1 MIFVLFKKK
10 KKQEEDF
17 EVDAYETEDIDDEE
31 TDEDEEEEKTPLV
44 KPKKQKK
51 TSPVLQKNPIHS
63 YKFWFK
69 IFGAILLIIL
79 GFFLLF
85 RQSDSQ
91 IIVLMFTGG
100 VFSLYAVMRVIPLM
114 RTLERGW
121 SRVLCF
127 IEVLFDLA
135 VGILLIALSVQQFG
149 DEQTGIVKYFVEH
162 YNILIGVVLWLRGF
176 VYFTTT
182 ILFGEKTDR
191 VQFFVHIAVI
201 TFGSFLLGVKIDAK
215 YIAIAI
221 AIVSFISAV
230 AIGGEGFYDYGKY
243 RKQVKAIRE
252 KKEPKK
258 EKGKEAPARKKK
270 EKIEEPEKDISHIN
284 DKDNDRPY
292 VS

>member
-1 MIFVLFKKK
+1 MIFALFKKK

-100 VFSLYAVMRVIPLM
+100 VFS
-114 RTLERGW
+114 
-121 SRVLCF
+121 
-127 IEVLFDLA
+127 
-135 VGILLIALSVQQFG
+135 
-149 DEQTGIVKYFVEH
+149 
-162 YNILIGVVLWLRGF
+162 
-176 VYFTTT
+176 
-182 ILFGEKTDR
+182 
-191 VQFFVHIAVI
+191 
-201 TFGSFLLGVKIDAK
+201 SF
-215 YIAIAI
+215 
-221 AIVSFISAV
+221 
-230 AIGGEGFYDYGKY
+230 
-243 RKQVKAIRE
+243 
-252 KKEPKK
+252 
-258 EKGKEAPARKKK
+258 
-270 EKIEEPEKDISHIN
+270 
-284 DKDNDRPY
+284 
-292 VS
+292 

>member
-191 VQFFVHIAVI
+191 F
-201 TFGSFLLGVKIDAK
+201 
-215 YIAIAI
+215 
-221 AIVSFISAV
+221 IVS
-230 AIGGEGFYDYGKY
+230 
-243 RKQVKAIRE
+243 
-252 KKEPKK
+252 PL
-258 EKGKEAPARKKK
+258 
-270 EKIEEPEKDISHIN
+270 
-284 DKDNDRPY
+284 
-292 VS
+292 